1 MRTHD
6 QDRHRDHRF
15 DGDTDRGQPHHRY
28 GDDNERRGRHAPYK
42 RKSRRDWTDWVEQS
56 DDDID

>member
-15 DGDTDRGQPHHRY
+15 NGDASRGQPRHRY
-28 GDDNERRGRHAPYK
+28 GDDEPRGKHAPYK
-42 RKSRRDWTDWVEQS
+42 RQSRRDWTDWVEQS
-56 DDDID
+56 EDDID